1 MKSVAI
7 PGAISAFI
15 IVVVANPMV
24 AGADTASNPAITCA
38 NDTDCRNKWQRAEQ
52 WVRTH
57 SHWPVKTV
65 TETLIET
72 ERQRFRNYSRPYYR
86 ITRKTR
92 DEQTVIRFEAGCLPS
107 VHCAPYP
114 AKAREAFS
122 RFVRANQ

>member
-1 MKSVAI
+1 MKSIAI
-7 PGAISAFI
+7 AGIISAFI
-15 IVVVANPMV
+15 VIASPMV
-24 AGADTASNPAITCA
+24 AAADSASNSAVTCI
-38 NDTDCRNKWQRAEQ
+38 NDADCHSKWLRAEQ

-72 ERQRFRNYSRPYYR
+72 ERQHFRNYSRLYYR
-86 ITRKTR
+86 ITRETR

-107 VHCAPYP
+107 VHCAPDP

-122 RFVRANQ
+122 RFVRADQ